1 MPILFSWKYKERY
14 TLKMKKLHK
23 IGPSY
28 SIRTLTVSSVRG
40 ILKNDT
46 NELIYKTD
54 VTERQKITANHVT
67 YKGLISKIQ
76 KQLIQLNIKN
86 QTTQS
91 KNGQKT

>member
-1 MPILFSWKYKERY
+1 MDGLRDYRTKSVSQTEKDKYHIS
-14 TLKMKKLHK
+14 LICGL
-23 IGPSY
+23 
-28 SIRTLTVSSVRG
+28 
-40 ILKNDT
+40 LKNDT

-76 KQLIQLNIKN
+76 KQLTELNSKN